1 MAMDGCERKVPLEWP
16 LLRMFVDRGGRG
28 WTASW
33 RKGWDSNP
41 RGACA
46 PGGFQDRCLKP
57 LGHPSSLATSTTDAL
72 ALADKSRHCRRIA
85 VATDGRFSART
96 YLKQTAGTTGR
107 AAAIRSGAI
116 ERGGPGAPPFP
127 AKIKARRARAHKK
140 ETPAGM
146 RG

>member
-41 RGACA
+41 RGRCR

-57 LGHPSSLATSTTDAL
+57 LGHPST
-72 ALADKSRHCRRIA
+72 C
-85 VATDGRFSART
+85 SAR
-96 YLKQTAGTTGR
+96 R
-107 AAAIRSGAI
+107 AAGGSRGARCPLQPVAGERAHEQLGLAEARLEVAAVPAPPGAI
-116 ERGGPGAPPFP
+116 EVRHDDLDHHDLVL
-127 AKIKARRARAHKK
+127 R
-140 ETPAGM
+140 
-146 RG
+146 